1 MIAALEPLH
10 EELERVG
17 SHFETLDRSDYLDIN
32 FRDPKLPEKRRS
44 SKPLV
49 VNYMR
54 QEKRL
59 VDIRNMAKSK
69 ILTMPG
75 TYISL

>member
-17 SHFETLDRSDYLDIN
+17 SRLEALYRFDYSPIN
-32 FRDPKLPEKRRS
+32 SRGPRLLEKRRS
-44 SKPLV
+44 SKRFV
-49 VNYMR
+49 ANSMR
-54 QEKRL
+54 REKRL

-69 ILTMPG
+69 ILTTPG
-75 TYISL
+75 TSISR